1 MNKHVIYTSVLL
13 MNVFS
18 VDAVCDELLL
28 DNHTQLKN
36 QSSTINIDSPRL
48 KNSTLVHPELRIN
61 NALDNSMPRS
71 SSNRQVLSFFDT
83 AKTQTK
89 IIVHVTP
96 FETNKNTL
104 FDESNWQNTIA
115 LQKSTSLVE
124 QQLVDSI
131 PMTSLIGPKESN
143 SLGLV
148 LGYSLHT
155 PLNYNWQFTSS
166 ADIGGYGVNDTISGS
181 INLGVSYKISAHWDV
196 SALYKGSYTEFDND
210 STVQNFSY
218 EHEALTHGPVIS
230 ASFQF

>member
-1 MNKHVIYTSVLL
+1 
-13 MNVFS
+13 
-18 VDAVCDELLL
+18 
-28 DNHTQLKN
+28 
-36 QSSTINIDSPRL
+36 
-48 KNSTLVHPELRIN
+48 
-61 NALDNSMPRS
+61 
-71 SSNRQVLSFFDT
+71 
-83 AKTQTK
+83 
-89 IIVHVTP
+89 
-96 FETNKNTL
+96 
-104 FDESNWQNTIA
+104 
-115 LQKSTSLVE
+115 
-124 QQLVDSI
+124 
-131 PMTSLIGPKESN
+131 MTSLIGPKESN

>member
-18 VDAVCDELLL
+18 VDAVSNELLL
-28 DNHTQLKN
+28 DGHAQLNK
-36 QSSTINIDSPRL
+36 T
-48 KNSTLVHPELRIN
+48 
-61 NALDNSMPRS
+61 LDNSITRS
-71 SSNRQVLSFFDT
+71 SSTKQALSFFDT

-104 FDESNWQNTIA
+104 LDESNSQNTIA
-115 LQKSTSLVE
+115 LQKSISLVE
-124 QQLVDSI
+124 QQLVDTI
-131 PMTSLIGPKESN
+131 PITSLIGPKESN

-148 LGYSLHT
+148 LGYSLQT
-155 PLNYNWQFTSS
+155 PLHYNWQFTSS
-166 ADIGGYGVNDTISGS
+166 ADIGGYGVNGTISGS